1 MNFKEMNF
9 QPYTDVN
16 FISVT
21 PDCKIS
27 ILKYLP
33 IEEKND
39 LIAMTL
45 QNSDE
50 AGFYN
55 PVKLQMYLE
64 LYTVYLYTDLEF
76 TDEERADEA
85 QLYNILKG
93 NGIIDA
99 IINTIPSEEWNQIN
113 MFYYDYLNKK
123 EQYRNSIAG
132 TLRGFVENLAIN
144 AKNAAEI
151 INDFDPEKFQN
162 VLAFAQAANGGRPIN

>member
-1 MNFKEMNF
+1 MIFNEMNFK
-9 QPYTDVN
+9 PYTDVN
-16 FISVT
+16 IISVR
-21 PDCKIS
+21 PDQEIS
-27 ILKYLP
+27 VLKYLP

-50 AGFYN
+50 VGFYN

-76 TDEERADEA
+76 TEEEKVDEVK
-85 QLYNILKG
+85 LYNILKG

-99 IINTIPSEEWNQIN
+99 VINTIPSEEWNQVN
-113 MFYYDYLNKK
+113 MFYYDYLSKK
-123 EQYRNSIAG
+123 EKYRNSIAG
-132 TLRGFVENLAIN
+132 MLGDFVENLAIN

-151 INDFDPEKFQN
+151 INGFDPEKFQN
-162 VLAFAQAANGGRPIN
+162 VLAFAQAANGDRPIN

>member
-9 QPYTDVN
+9 KPYTDVN
-16 FISVT
+16 IISVK
-21 PDCKIS
+21 PDQEIS
-27 ILKYLP
+27 VLKYLP

-50 AGFYN
+50 VGFYN

-99 IINTIPSEEWNQIN
+99 VINTIPSEEWNQIN
-113 MFYYDYLNKK
+113 MFYYDYLSKK
-123 EQYRNSIAG
+123 EKYRSSIAG
-132 TLRGFVENLAIN
+132 ILGDFVENLAIN

-151 INDFDPEKFQN
+151 INGFDPEKFQN
-162 VLAFAQAANGGRPIN
+162 VLAFAQAANGDRPIN

>member
-9 QPYTDVN
+9 KPYTDVN
-16 FISVT
+16 TISVM
-21 PDCKIS
+21 PDCEIS
-27 ILKYLP
+27 VLKYLP

-50 AGFYN
+50 VGFYN
-55 PVKLQMYLE
+55 PIKLQMYLE

-76 TDEERADEA
+76 AEEEKMDEVK
-85 QLYNILKG
+85 LYNILKG

-99 IINTIPSEEWNQIN
+99 VINAIPSEEWNQLN

-132 TLRGFVENLAIN
+132 ILGDFVKNLAIN
-144 AKNAAEI
+144 AKNAADI
-151 INDFDPEKFQN
+151 INDFDPEKFQK
-162 VLAFAQAANGGRPIN
+162 VLSFAQAANGDRPIN

>member
-1 MNFKEMNF
+1 MNFREMNFK
-9 QPYTDVN
+9 PYTDVKI
-16 FISVT
+16 ISVR
-21 PDCKIS
+21 PDQEIS
-27 ILKYLP
+27 VLKYLP

-50 AGFYN
+50 VGFYN

-76 TDEERADEA
+76 TEEEKMDEVK
-85 QLYNILKG
+85 LYNILKG

-99 IINTIPSEEWNQIN
+99 VINTIPSEEWNQMN

-132 TLRGFVENLAIN
+132 ILGDFVENLAVN

-151 INDFDPEKFQN
+151 INGFDPEKYQN
-162 VLAFAQAANGGRPIN
+162 VLAFAQAANGDRPIN

>member
-16 FISVT
+16 TISVT
-21 PDCKIS
+21 PDCEIS
-27 ILKYLP
+27 VLKYLP
-33 IEEKND
+33 IEDKND
-39 LIAMTL
+39 LIAVTL

-76 TDEERADEA
+76 TDEEKADETA
-85 QLYNILKG
+85 LYNILKS

-99 IINTIPSEEWNQIN
+99 IICAIPEEEWNQVN
-113 MFYYDYLNKK
+113 MLYYDYLSKK
-123 EQYRNSIAG
+123 EKYRNSLAG
-132 TLRGFVENLAIN
+132 VLGDFVENLTN
-144 AKNAAEI
+144 SAKNAAEI
-151 INDFDPEKFQN
+151 INGFDPEKFQN
-162 VLAFAQAANGGRPIN
+162 VLAFAQAANGDRPIN